1 MAETNAVNFLSPEAI
16 IFLPLAVLL
25 DLVGIILVIF
35 ALDDFFI
42 TDIIGFAT
50 IGVWSWF
57 RSQMKDKESVI
68 EAPDR
73 EERKKQAQQFQQTPK
88 ETETTKAAKPAKAAK
103 SARWAKWIKFL
114 EFVPYLGVLPF
125 WTISV
130 FFELKE

>member
-1 MAETNAVNFLSPEAI
+1 MAAGNFLSPEAVI
-16 IFLPLAVLL
+16 IIPVALTL
-25 DLVGIILVIF
+25 DAIGIILVIF
-35 ALDDFFI
+35 LLDDFFI

-57 RSQMKDKESVI
+57 RSQIKGDESAI
-68 EAPDR
+68 EMPDR
-73 EERKKQAQQFQQTPK
+73 KERKKQAQQTQQTPK
-88 ETETTKAAKPAKAAK
+88 ETEVTKTTKAGKTAKTTRSAK
-103 SARWAKWIKFL
+103 WAKWIRFL